1 MTRGCGE
8 PETANKSSH
17 RVIIEICTPKV
28 VIHKPNC
35 NLYALS
41 PGCWPSTDNDIAL
54 TRSHRLPTEGCVLYT
69 QNQIQRAMSGESY

>member
-28 VIHKPNC
+28 VIHKPNS

-41 PGCWPSTDNDIAL
+41 PGYWPSTDNDIAL
-54 TRSHRLPTEGCVLYT
+54 TRSHLLPTEGCVPDP
-69 QNQIQRAMSGESY
+69 ESYVRRKLLKY